1 VATATIPVERRAL
14 YYPWVHF
21 HSDDWV
27 KKALLVFPGLF
38 RMVADHQVPNDTSLI
53 YDLRG
58 SGLIRHANL
67 DTPNALDAQR
77 ALQLLFEED
86 LTRDPDR
93 FKKLFGK
100 EAAQRSGQPSFQ
112 MNPGKASGDL
122 FSFLERH
129 GLVWVPENPHHWQY
143 RELHPDLGQ
152 AVMGTI
158 AMACAEDAG
167 LHILGVDSPRGKDV
181 SSELNST
188 LAARDRAGPYRRFVR
203 KEFCPGE
210 APAGADQLFHT
221 LVRVNCDVSKLD
233 ARSLVQLQEEREP
246 LRILK
251 QRAQELAAQIP
262 EMKDPDERE
271 RAFRDGAN
279 DIIKAWK
286 KDKANLLNY
295 SRTVFGLD
303 ALGGGVGRFV
313 DVMKDKLI
321 PIGAAAGPAVSLL
334 DATSGIAIALLTHV
348 GVSYGKVKK
357 QESESPWR
365 YMTLAEDQGATFSIS
380 TTQERDE
387 NLDLRR

>member
-1 VATATIPVERRAL
+1 MAVGTMPVERRAL

-21 HSDDWV
+21 QSDEWV

-38 RMVADHQVPNDTSLI
+38 RMVADQQVPDDTTLI

-67 DTPNALDAQR
+67 ETPNALEAQR
-77 ALQLLFEED
+77 ALQGLIEVD
-86 LTRDPDR
+86 LARDAKR
-93 FKKLFGK
+93 FKGLFGK
-100 EAAQRSGQPSFQ
+100 EAANRSGQPSFQ

-122 FSFLERH
+122 FSFLERN
-129 GLVWVPENPHHWQY
+129 GLVWEPKTPLHWQY
-143 RELHPDLGQ
+143 KELHPDLGQ

-167 LHILGVDSPRGKDV
+167 LQILGVDSPRGKDV

-188 LAARDRAGPYRRFVR
+188 LAAGDRAGPYARFVR
-203 KEFCPGE
+203 KELSPGK
-210 APAGADQLFHT
+210 APEGADQLFHT

-233 ARSLVQLQEEREP
+233 ARSLVQMQQEREP
-246 LRILK
+246 LRLLK
-251 QRAQELAAQIP
+251 QRAQELAVQIP
-262 EMKDPDERE
+262 EMKDPEERE
-271 RAFRDGAN
+271 RAFRDRAN
-279 DIIKAWK
+279 DIIKAWQ

-295 SRTVFGLD
+295 SRAVFGLD
-303 ALGGGVGRFV
+303 ALGGGAGKFV

-321 PIGAAAGPAVSLL
+321 PIGATAGPALSFV
-334 DATSGIAIALLTHV
+334 DATSGLAIALLTHV

-365 YMTLAEDQGATFSIS
+365 YMMLAEDQGATFSIS
-380 TTQERDE
+380 TTYEPDE
-387 NLDLRR
+387 YLDLRR